1 MDTLPRRRN
10 LAAMSSKLS
19 FSSTQAP
26 SGFSSSILRWIWEIY
41 TRRMTRAGRYFLWGT
56 VAFAAYTST
65 SLDYQAYV
73 TLCFALSMWAVAIVA
88 IFVARP
94 TVRLETSHSGRVCA
108 GETLQIEVKAAAQAT
123 PFFHDLHVVPHG
135 LPPALAASDEEGTA
149 LPPLSRQ
156 QRAKTVLSLKCAE
169 RGIHALPALRVETDF
184 PLGLLRSWRIQPIE
198 SRVLVYPKF
207 TPLVKLDIPTGRRY
221 QPGGVAMVSVIG
233 DSMEYIGNREFREG
247 DNIRDVD
254 WRATARLSKPI
265 VREYREEYFLRV
277 ALILDTH
284 VPKRGL
290 LQRDDSQSR
299 REAFER
305 AVSISAAVGDYL
317 ARQEYVVDLFAA
329 GPHLY
334 HLMAGRGLAYLE
346 QILDILACV
355 DESPSEPFEII
366 APELMNNLSR
376 ISTVICVLLDW
387 NETRRKFVRM
397 LREQGVG
404 LKVLVVN
411 DGRCALDP
419 HADGVRVITTKELR
433 EGLGE
438 L

>member
-1 MDTLPRRRN
+1 MRPGN
-10 LAAMSSKLS
+10 S
-19 FSSTQAP
+19 FSSTQAHT
-26 SGFSSSILRWIWEIY
+26 GFSSSVLRWIWEIY

-56 VAFAAYTST
+56 VGFAAYTST
-65 SLDYQAYV
+65 SLDYQSYV
-73 TLCFALSMWAVAIVA
+73 TLCFALALWGVAILA
-88 IFVARP
+88 LIFARP
-94 TVRLETSHSGRVCA
+94 KVSLKASHADRVCA
-108 GETLQIEVKAAAQAT
+108 GETLQIEVAASADAT
-123 PFFHDLHVVPHG
+123 PLFHDLHVVPHG
-135 LPPALAASDEEGTA
+135 LPSGLTASDDEGTA
-149 LPPLSRQ
+149 LPPLSKQ
-156 QRAKTVLSLKCAE
+156 QRVRTMLSMLCSR
-169 RGIHALPALRVETDF
+169 RGIHKLSALRVETDF
-184 PLGLLRSWRIQPIE
+184 PLGLLRSWRVQKLD
-198 SRVLVYPKF
+198 SRVLVYPHF
-207 TPLVKLDIPTGRRY
+207 TPLQRLAIPTGRRY

-247 DNIRDVD
+247 DNLRDVD
-254 WRATARLSKPI
+254 WRATARLNKPV

-284 VPKRGL
+284 VPRGSAAP
-290 LQRDDSQSR
+290 QR

-305 AVSISAAVGDYL
+305 AVSISAALGDYL

-355 DESPSEPFEII
+355 DESPTEPFDVI

-387 NETRRKFVRM
+387 TSSRRRFVQS

-404 LKVLVVN
+404 LKVIVVN
-411 DGRCALDP
+411 DGRCELDP
-419 HADGVRVITTKELR
+419 AADGVRVITNGELR
-433 EGLGE
+433 SGLGE